1 MKKRFI
7 LCMALMFVMLL
18 SPNYIFGMHIMEGF
32 LPVWWALFWTLVS
45 LPFVILGLRAISKTF
60 NENPNQKLLFALVTA
75 FVFILSALKMPSVT
89 GSTSHPTGTGLG
101 AILFGPMPMAVSGLI
116 VLLFQALLLAHG
128 GISTLGA
135 NVFSMAVVGP
145 FVAYFTYKLLKGTN
159 KKMAVFL
166 AAALGDLL
174 TYVVTSLQL
183 ALAHPDAV
191 GGVMGSLTKFLSIFA
206 VTQIPLAIAEGIL
219 SVIVFDLIVNYQKKG
234 DTNLKESTRNILLIL
249 VLIVMVT
256 VPLLTLTD
264 AEFGGADGQAEETI
278 TEINPDYEPWFSPLI
293 EPASGE
299 IESLLFSLQAAIGA
313 GFIGYFY
320 GFVKGKR
327 VIN

>member
-1 MKKRFI
+1 MKKRII
-7 LCMALMFVMLL
+7 LCLALLSVMLL

-32 LPVWWALFWTLVS
+32 LPLGWAIFWTIVS
-45 LPFVILGLRAISKTF
+45 LPFVILGIKTISKTF

-101 AILFGPMPMAVSGLI
+101 AILFGPLPMAVLGLI

-145 FVAYFTYKLLKGTN
+145 FAAYFTYRMLKRTN
-159 KKMAVFL
+159 KKLAVFL
-166 AAALGDLL
+166 AAALGDLV
-174 TYVVTSLQL
+174 TYIVTSVQL

-191 GGVMGSLTKFLSIFA
+191 SGVMGSLTKFLSIFA

-219 SVIVFDLIVNYQKKG
+219 SVIVFDLIVNYQK
-234 DTNLKESTRNILLIL
+234 E
-249 VLIVMVT
+249 
-256 VPLLTLTD
+256 
-264 AEFGGADGQAEETI
+264 GGYQLER
-278 TEINPDYEPWFSPLI
+278 IN
-293 EPASGE
+293 
-299 IESLLFSLQAAIGA
+299 
-313 GFIGYFY
+313 
-320 GFVKGKR
+320 
-327 VIN
+327 

>member
-1 MKKRFI
+1 
-7 LCMALMFVMLL
+7 
-18 SPNYIFGMHIMEGF
+18 
-32 LPVWWALFWTLVS
+32 
-45 LPFVILGLRAISKTF
+45 
-60 NENPNQKLLFALVTA
+60 
-75 FVFILSALKMPSVT
+75 
-89 GSTSHPTGTGLG
+89 
-101 AILFGPMPMAVSGLI
+101 
-116 VLLFQALLLAHG
+116 
-128 GISTLGA
+128 
-135 NVFSMAVVGP
+135 
-145 FVAYFTYKLLKGTN
+145 
-159 KKMAVFL
+159 
-166 AAALGDLL
+166 
-174 TYVVTSLQL
+174 
-183 ALAHPDAV
+183 
-191 GGVMGSLTKFLSIFA
+191 
-206 VTQIPLAIAEGIL
+206 
-219 SVIVFDLIVNYQKKG
+219 
-234 DTNLKESTRNILLIL
+234 LKESTRNILLIL